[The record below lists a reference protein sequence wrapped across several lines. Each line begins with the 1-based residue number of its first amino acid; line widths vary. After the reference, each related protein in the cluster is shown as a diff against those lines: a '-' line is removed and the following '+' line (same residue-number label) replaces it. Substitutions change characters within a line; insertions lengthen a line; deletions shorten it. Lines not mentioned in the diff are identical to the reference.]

1 MDELSSGSSDYAA
14 STWIAWFLS
23 TKGNEYFCE
32 IDEDYILDRFNLT
45 GLNSEV
51 HHYLYALDLIT
62 DALDENISDSNRD
75 QIETQARILYGLIHA
90 RYVVTT
96 RGLAKMLDKFK
107 RADFGRC
114 PRVLC
119 YQQPLLPVGLSDI
132 PFQSPVRLYCPR
144 CEDLYRPKSSRH
156 CAIDGAFFGS
166 SLPHML
172 LMVYPHMIPTKTTV
186 IPPPVPRTQR
196 QYGGVSA
203 DALHQ
208 RALALERKSG
218 HALSGEE
225 TDCMG
230 VASDHSTEPTV
241 PPNVRIER
249 VVPRIFGFPI
259 HETSRLM
266 AWQER
271 KHEQQMTKIAEFHRR
286 KLDTV

>member
-1 MDELSSGSSDYAA
+1 
-14 STWIAWFLS
+14 
-23 TKGNEYFCE
+23 
-32 IDEDYILDRFNLT
+32 
-45 GLNSEV
+45 
-51 HHYLYALDLIT
+51 
-62 DALDENISDSNRD
+62 
-75 QIETQARILYGLIHA
+75 
-90 RYVVTT
+90 
-96 RGLAKMLDKFK
+96 
-107 RADFGRC
+107 
-114 PRVLC
+114 
-119 YQQPLLPVGLSDI
+119 
-132 PFQSPVRLYCPR
+132 
-144 CEDLYRPKSSRH
+144 
-156 CAIDGAFFGS
+156 
-166 SLPHML
+166 
-172 LMVYPHMIPTKTTV
+172 MVYPHMIPTKTTV

-218 HALSGEE
+218 HALSCEE

-230 VASDHSTEPTV
+230 VASVHSTEPSV

>member
-1 MDELSSGSSDYAA
+1 
-14 STWIAWFLS
+14 
-23 TKGNEYFCE
+23 
-32 IDEDYILDRFNLT
+32 
-45 GLNSEV
+45 
-51 HHYLYALDLIT
+51 
-62 DALDENISDSNRD
+62 
-75 QIETQARILYGLIHA
+75 
-90 RYVVTT
+90 
-96 RGLAKMLDKFK
+96 
-107 RADFGRC
+107 
-114 PRVLC
+114 
-119 YQQPLLPVGLSDI
+119 
-132 PFQSPVRLYCPR
+132 
-144 CEDLYRPKSSRH
+144 
-156 CAIDGAFFGS
+156 
-166 SLPHML
+166 
-172 LMVYPHMIPTKTTV
+172 MVYPHMIPTKTTV